1 MTITGKVGKREA
13 RSVFNVHIK
22 SSVSWP
28 MLYMYKTKPI
38 PLCTCIKRISFRF
51 LRSRFSF
58 SCACCLALNFNI
70 TLLIF
75 GCFAGIPN
83 LLFLCMNVR
92 VCVCVC
98 VSLSLSFHLRVLF
111 VHSFLAHVFL
121 WSFIAGNR
129 AVVAAVFSYTIRFS
143 SFK

>member
-98 VSLSLSFHLRVLF
+98 VRKSFSIFPSSCLIRSLFSGPRLLMVVYCWKPRCRRRCFQLYDSL
-111 VHSFLAHVFL
+111 
-121 WSFIAGNR
+121 FI
-129 AVVAAVFSYTIRFS
+129 I
-143 SFK
+143 